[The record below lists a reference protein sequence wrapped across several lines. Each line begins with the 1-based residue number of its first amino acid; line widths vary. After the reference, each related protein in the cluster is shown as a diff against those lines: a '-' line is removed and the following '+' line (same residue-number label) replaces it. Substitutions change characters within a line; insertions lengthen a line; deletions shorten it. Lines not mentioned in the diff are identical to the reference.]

1 MGSEVAQAHSQLRGQ
16 GKDALELWPGTMT
29 QRDATWGHPGVSRE
43 DSGRQE
49 QKVGLSLFFPVP
61 RGRALHRHLQRPQ
74 APISEFVPTKNLVRR
89 WRARSVVSVFAQ
101 EGDGGSQSLLGFFR
115 LKINCVFGEKIKET
129 RWFFEELRTYKLPD
143 TLSDKR

>member
-16 GKDALELWPGTMT
+16 GKDALELWPGTTT

-61 RGRALHRHLQRPQ
+61 RGGLCTGIYRDPRP
-74 APISEFVPTKNLVRR
+74 PFH
-89 WRARSVVSVFAQ
+89 
-101 EGDGGSQSLLGFFR
+101 SLYR
-115 LKINCVFGEKIKET
+115 PK
-129 RWFFEELRTYKLPD
+129 
-143 TLSDKR
+143 TL